1 MSRFANRIVAGL
13 RAPEQAR
20 PYGLTRAPIT
30 TVAGV
35 ANWLWDARSESG
47 DRIWFG
53 QSSREHAGEHLL
65 WLRFLHHDRW
75 IERGG
80 RHG

>member
-1 MSRFANRIVAGL
+1 MSLAYRSINGSPVQKQKRG
-13 RAPEQAR
+13 
-20 PYGLTRAPIT
+20 YGIERAPIT
-30 TVAGV
+30 TVGGA

-53 QSSREHAGEHLL
+53 ESSREHAGRHLL

-80 RHG
+80 RDG